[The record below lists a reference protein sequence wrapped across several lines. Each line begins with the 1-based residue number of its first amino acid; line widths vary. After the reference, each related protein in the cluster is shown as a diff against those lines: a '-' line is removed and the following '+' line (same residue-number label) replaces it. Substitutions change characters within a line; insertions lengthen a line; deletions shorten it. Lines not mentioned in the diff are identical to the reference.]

1 MRIVRADV
9 DIVKVPLADEKSA
22 KAGWIFDP
30 RFIQSV
36 QCWSE
41 DEDKDRASMESIDA
55 ILLALAQKNT
65 SLSLHLM
72 EYHMETHENSE
83 TALRGCRRS
92 VATPA

>member
-55 ILLALAQKNT
+55 ILLALAQKK
-65 SLSLHLM
+65 
-72 EYHMETHENSE
+72 YI
-83 TALRGCRRS
+83 S
-92 VATPA
+92 VAPSDEVSHGDA